1 MTLLDTERVAIGTP
15 RNGNAQSR
23 NLLPETLDSRYGR
36 LLLVHPSARW
46 ANDTPAEAEQERSA
60 ASTTSDPSS
69 VATFAWQWT
78 KRGYVA
84 RLTLPQLERHLFGA
98 ADILRGQMDASDF
111 KEYIFGM
118 LFLKRCSDQFNAI
131 REQLIKEQVRN
142 GKSPEAAENLA
153 EMPQFYR
160 DNAFYVDNEAR
171 WQYIKDHSRDRD
183 IHVGTMLNKALESLE
198 QRNTALNDVVQHIDF
213 HRRVGQTVIKPVTLQ
228 RLIDHFGRHRLRN
241 EDFEFPDLLGAA
253 YEYLIGEFADSA
265 GKKGGEFYTP
275 RAVVRMMVRLVAP
288 EPGMRVYD
296 PCSGSGGML
305 IYSREYIVEHFTE
318 EDARNL
324 SLYGQEFN
332 GGTWATS
339 KINMIL
345 HGITNANM
353 ENDDTLTTPKHLE
366 GNGELTRFDRVLTNP
381 PFSQNYHRE
390 GMKHDDRFQFGWA
403 PETGKKA
410 DLMFAQHVLAVLE
423 HDGLGATVMPHGVLF
438 RGGQEKK
445 IRTGI
450 IEADRL
456 DAVIGLAPNLFY
468 GTGIPACVL
477 VLRGDDPRPADRRG
491 KILIINADRE
501 YTAGKAQ
508 NYLDP
513 QHVEKIVAAYHKYED
528 IPGFARVVDVT
539 ELAEND
545 FNLNIRRYVDNAPP
559 PEPQDVRAHLHGG
572 VPKAEVSA
580 HAGSFAA
587 YGIDVF
593 SLFTGQNNDYLDFP
607 PAGWQSV
614 VDEIPGLAADR
625 KTELLEAFDEW
636 WNSHVKHI
644 IELPDTRQVM
654 DTRRDLLDSF
664 VAALTPL
671 GILDRFQL
679 AGVIA
684 SWWGD
689 VQYDIKT
696 LSYHRFSG
704 VVQGWLTTI
713 EAAFEAEG
721 EKGVRNNQRL
731 AAEKRRARQHSA
743 VPLLIP
749 DYLTALEKAEAQRA
763 DLDAQLKAATAKPAD
778 DAEDEDEDE
787 DVAAETLSPEALKTL
802 RSDLTEAK
810 HEVKSLEADFLNKMK
825 FAVRL
830 LNAES
835 EEALVRHILKADLQ
849 KRVTAEFDAG
859 PRVLADRYRTWAS
872 KYAVPLRDLEARHS
886 AAAAGFNAYLKDLGY
901 E

>member
-1 MTLLDTERVAIGTP
+1 
-15 RNGNAQSR
+15 
-23 NLLPETLDSRYGR
+23 
-36 LLLVHPSARW
+36 VHPGARW
-46 ANDTPAEAEQERSA
+46 AIDTQTEAVQERSA
-60 ASTTSDPSS
+60 APTTSDLPS
-69 VATFAWQWT
+69 VATIAWQWT
-78 KRGYVA
+78 KRGHVA

-98 ADILRGQMDASDF
+98 ADILRGQMDASAF
-111 KEYIFGM
+111 KEFIFGM
-118 LFLKRCSDQFNAI
+118 LFLKRCSDQFDAI

-142 GKSPEAAENLA
+142 GKSQEAAEKLA
-153 EMPQFYR
+153 EIHHFYR
-160 DNAFYVDNEAR
+160 DNAFFVPEEAR
-171 WQYIKDHSRDRD
+171 WQYIKDLSRGKD
-183 IHVGTMLNKALESLE
+183 VGTMLNSALAALEE
-198 QRNTALNDVVQHIDF
+198 QNTALEGVVQHIDF
-213 HRRVGQTVIKPVTLQ
+213 HHKVGQTYIKDVSLQ
-228 RLIDHFGRHRLRN
+228 KLIDHFGRHRLRN

-305 IYSREYIVEHFTE
+305 IYSREYVAEHGTE
-318 EDARNL
+318 ETARNL

-332 GGTWATS
+332 GGTWAIS
-339 KINMIL
+339 KMNMIL
-345 HGITNANM
+345 HGITNADLQ
-353 ENDDTLTTPKHLE
+353 NDDTLTTPKHLE

-390 GMKHDDRFQFGWA
+390 AMKHADRFRFGWA

-438 RGGQEKK
+438 RGGKERE

-450 IEADRL
+450 IQADRL

-477 VLRGDDPRPADRRG
+477 VLRGTDQRPAHRRG
-491 KILIINADRE
+491 KVLFINADRE

-508 NYLDP
+508 NYLHP
-513 QHVEKIVAAYHKYED
+513 RHIEKIVSAYHEYED

-559 PEPQDVRAHLHGG
+559 PEPQDVHAHLHGG
-572 VPKAEVSA
+572 VPKAEVST
-580 HAGSFAA
+580 HADSFAA
-587 YGIDVF
+587 YGIDAY
-593 SLFTGQNNDYLDFP
+593 SLFSGHSDDYLDFP
-607 PAGWQSV
+607 SAGWQSV
-614 VDEIPGLAADR
+614 VDEIPGLAASR
-625 KTELLEAFDEW
+625 KNELFEAFDEW

-664 VAALTPL
+664 VAALTQL
-671 GILDRFQL
+671 AILDRFQL

-713 EAAFEAEG
+713 EAAFEADSEDAVHD
-721 EKGVRNNQRL
+721 KQRL
-731 AAEKRRARQHSA
+731 AAEKRRAREHSA

-749 DYLTALEKAEAQRA
+749 DYLTALERAEARRV
-763 DLDAQLKAATAKPAD
+763 DLDAQLKMATAKP
-778 DAEDEDEDE
+778 EDEDEE
-787 DVAAETLSPEALKTL
+787 VPVETLSPAALKKL

-810 HEVKSLEADFLNKMK
+810 HEVKRLEADFLNKMK
-825 FAVRL
+825 LAVGL
-830 LNAES
+830 LDAES
-835 EEALVRHILKADLQ
+835 EEALVRRILKADLQ
-849 KRVTAEFDAG
+849 KRLTATFDVG
-859 PRVLADRYRTWAS
+859 PRALADRYRTWAD
-872 KYAVPLRDLEARHS
+872 KYAVPLLALEARRS
-886 AAAAGFNAYLKDLGY
+886 AAEARFRTYLMDLGY